1 MVFKNVLFYFKMKS
15 EHVLFLLVVFIYEVI
30 ISRQYNLGKLCLYGF
45 VYYETFFPH
54 TVMCC
59 FILLLI

>member
-1 MVFKNVLFYFKMKS
+1 MCTFYLWCLFMK
-15 EHVLFLLVVFIYEVI
+15 YK
-30 ISRQYNLGKLCLYGF
+30 ISRQYNLGKLFLLGF
-45 VYYETFFPH
+45 VYYETFFPL